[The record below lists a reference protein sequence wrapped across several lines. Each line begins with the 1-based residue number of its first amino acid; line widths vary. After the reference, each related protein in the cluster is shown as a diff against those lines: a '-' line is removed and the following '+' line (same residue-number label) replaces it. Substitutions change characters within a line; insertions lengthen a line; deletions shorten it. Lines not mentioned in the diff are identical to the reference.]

1 MVRSKR
7 LLSLID
13 ILSKPEKFNAREL
26 AVKLGVS
33 ERTIFRDIN
42 TLREEGAQI
51 EYSED
56 TGFILSSGWRLP
68 PVMFTQGEL
77 EVISLGLQWVSIHT
91 DNSLKKKAQHA
102 MAKINAA
109 LSPDQK
115 KNIKNSCLIIA
126 PKDKAK
132 VPIELDSLRSAID
145 QEIKV
150 FLTYVDLNGNVTNRI
165 IWPFAIAYYENVSL
179 LIAWCEKRQDF
190 RNFRTDRFLKIEYCK
205 QKYPN
210 SKLGLHQL
218 WLQKIIQLES
228 SDKN

>member
-1 MVRSKR
+1 MVRAKR
-7 LLSLID
+7 LLNLID

-26 AVKLGVS
+26 AVTLGVS

-51 EYSED
+51 VYSED
-56 TGFILSSGWRLP
+56 EGFILSTGWRLP

-91 DNSLKKKAQHA
+91 DNSLKNKAQHA
-102 MAKINAA
+102 MSKINAV
-109 LSPDQK
+109 LSPVQK
-115 KNIKNSCLIIA
+115 KNIKNSPLIIA
-126 PKDKAK
+126 PKDKTNISIDLA
-132 VPIELDSLRSAID
+132 SLRSAID

-150 FLTYVDLNGNVTNRI
+150 SITYIDLNGNQTNRL

-218 WLQKIIQLES
+218 WLQKNIQLEA